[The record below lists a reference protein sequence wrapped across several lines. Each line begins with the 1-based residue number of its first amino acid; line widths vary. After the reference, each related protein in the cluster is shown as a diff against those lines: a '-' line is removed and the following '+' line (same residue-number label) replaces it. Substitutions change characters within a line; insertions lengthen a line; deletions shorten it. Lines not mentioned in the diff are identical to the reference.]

1 MPTQE
6 EVLFAV
12 RRLRR
17 QGMSEQVIRN
27 RLVLCGWNEQMIL
40 AAISEH
46 SRSERE
52 AARKKVRR
60 ARTFSFSTAMASI
73 AIVILLGGSAWAYA
87 NYQSPLYTLS
97 VANVAASQSAAS
109 TTPLQGA
116 REVNVAQKE
125 PTDDFV
131 YRPKGPG
138 IAATSFLVID
148 IKNGSIL
155 AADNETARVPI
166 ASVTKLMSAIV
177 ASEQVSPERLIPMPL
192 SARVETAVPRLKTDA
207 QVRVQD
213 LIVLMLTESSNEAA
227 EVLASALGRESF
239 ISLMNEK
246 AKEIGLL
253 DTTFGDPSGLS
264 EENISTARDLFVL
277 LQYIAQN
284 RRFIFDLTTGKT
296 EGIIDGTIAFNG
308 IQNFN
313 TIAGVREEFV
323 GGKIG
328 NTDEAKQTYAGVYLL
343 PIEGQKRAIGVI
355 VLGSRNVKNDVR
367 SLLNYINRLYAGR

>member
-1 MPTQE
+1 MPTEE

-17 QGMSEQVIRN
+17 QGMSEQVILN

-87 NYQSPLYTLS
+87 NYQSPMYTLS
-97 VANVAASQSAAS
+97 VANVAASHSATS
-109 TTPLQGA
+109 TTPLQGTL
-116 REVNVAQKE
+116 EVNPAQKE
-125 PTDDFV
+125 PADDFV

-155 AADNETARVPI
+155 AADKETTRVPI

-177 ASEQVSPERLIPMPL
+177 AFEQVSPERLIPAPL

-246 AKEIGLL
+246 AKAIGLL

-277 LQYIAQN
+277 LQYIAEK

-296 EGIIDGTIAFNG
+296 EGIIAGDIAFNG

-328 NTDEAKQTYAGVYLL
+328 NTDEAKQTYAGIYLL